1 MGSFD
6 CVGASHSLSPHFAQD
21 EMRLQGANLLS
32 LLRAFGAGRVAEW
45 IALGV
50 DLAAKVF
57 EDVVGHLG
65 EDIDD
70 LGIELTARPGLNFL
84 TSFGES
90 AAGPRNFA
98 FEPLRRQAAVSGI
111 RRTS

>member
-45 IALGV
+45 VDLGV

-90 AAGPRNFA
+90 AGWAIGTIGNDGV
-98 FEPLRRQAAVSGI
+98 EGI
-111 RRTS
+111 GDGEDARP